1 MAAEKME
8 AATGR
13 RRNGRTV
20 DFEMGKAERGGRG
33 EVVKEAM
40 RRVQSDGGRSVK
52 GSVARHEVQRRAA
65 RDK

>member
-20 DFEMGKAERGGRG
+20 DFEMGKAERGGVGGGG
-33 EVVKEAM
+33 EGGDAAGAIG
-40 RRVQSDGGRSVK
+40 RR
-52 GSVARHEVQRRAA
+52 
-65 RDK
+65 

>member
-1 MAAEKME
+1 MAAEEME

-20 DFEMGKAERGGRG
+20 DFEMGKAERGVV
-33 EVVKEAM
+33 VVKEAM
-40 RRVQSDGGRSVK
+40 QRVQSDGGRSVK